1 MIADFQRM
9 GAVEAAGEA
18 AGHLAAVRAADPGAG
33 ADEKAR
39 KARLALYLRAR
50 RALRRLAFR
59 SPHLDFGE
67 LLLVRRHHPAWG
79 HQCSHRV
86 GEAQRPGADL
96 CVLSP
101 LSPDGKVRSLIAGK
115 LRPGGIGRP
124 DLSFD
129 ARRVVFPYAAPRSK
143 PTAYGY
149 GQPGVRG
156 GACVM
161 YDLYEVGVDAAGPR
175 RLTDRAD
182 SEDTEPCYLPDGRIA
197 FTSSRDGRFVQCGDW
212 ALACGVYAIR
222 PDGSDPRRLT
232 EPKEGEF
239 YPSVLDDGRVLYP
252 RWDYVM

>member
-1 MIADFQRM
+1 MPTAVIPAIAAMLCGPAGDASPQAPAAVRRAVEAVWLRQEQVTWRRAADSPTALSGVLERGRRMIADFQRM

-101 LSPDGKVRSLIAGK
+101 LSPDGKVRSLIAGT

-129 ARRVVFPYAAPRSK
+129 ARRFVFP
-143 PTAYGY
+143 
-149 GQPGVRG
+149 
-156 GACVM
+156 
-161 YDLYEVGVDAAGPR
+161 
-175 RLTDRAD
+175 
-182 SEDTEPCYLPDGRIA
+182 
-197 FTSSRDGRFVQCGDW
+197 
-212 ALACGVYAIR
+212 
-222 PDGSDPRRLT
+222 
-232 EPKEGEF
+232 
-239 YPSVLDDGRVLYP
+239 
-252 RWDYVM
+252 